1 MKKNILIG
9 CSVLALFF
17 LIWTGARNLNAT
29 AETETDVSSDSVE
42 SVDAGN
48 TDEEKKVSAASNVPA
63 SDSEDEES
71 GSESDD
77 TENAEGEESA
87 EATKNATA
95 VSSSDENVL
104 YTINTSSGSNLGM
117 VPIVGGNA
125 VVLMDGRY
133 ATIYQGDYTPEEQSA
148 FQLKL
153 EDEKALAAS
162 EGKIDAWAFYREA
175 MLQDFDFPEG
185 VTSIEKFAFARSSLQ
200 SVTIPDGVTD
210 IGYGAFYHCD
220 ALSDV
225 TIPDSVTV
233 IEENAFTHTL
243 WLKSWMAGGTE
254 NAPENA
260 ETTEASEASN
270 ADDFLIVGDG
280 ILLAYRGSEVN
291 PELPAEVKSIVPGA
305 LGE

>member
-9 CSVLALFF
+9 CGVLALFS
-17 LIWTGARNLNAT
+17 LIWFGARNLNAT
-29 AETETDVSSDSVE
+29 AETDITSDVAE
-42 SVDAGN
+42 AA
-48 TDEEKKVSAASNVPA
+48 DEENA
-63 SDSEDEES
+63 D
-71 GSESDD
+71 ESDD
-77 TENAEGEESA
+77 AENAEDIAEESA
-87 EATKNATA
+87 EETEDTATGTA
-95 VSSSDENVL
+95 VNPSDQNVL

-153 EDEKALAAS
+153 EGEKALAAS
-162 EGKIDAWAFYREA
+162 EGKVDAWAFYREA

-185 VTSIEKFAFARSSLQ
+185 VISIEKFAFARSGLQ
-200 SVTIPDGVTD
+200 SVTIPDGVTN

-254 NAPENA
+254 DTPENA